1 MAQKVLIT
9 GGAGY
14 LGSIMTGE
22 LLRAG
27 YEVTVLDNLMYGQHT
42 LFSYCADPHFEFVR
56 GDATYAAP
64 SQKFA
69 RYVATDASP
78 IAASR
83 SLDRSP
89 DLTASALLALDA
101 LANR

>member
-56 GDATYAAP
+56 GDARDE
-64 SQKFA
+64 SQLAELLSDKDVIIPWLLWWEH
-69 RYVATDASP
+69 R
-78 IAASR
+78 AASR
-83 SLDRSP
+83 TPGR
-89 DLTASALLALDA
+89 
-101 LANR
+101 RRR